1 MNAQAEEVETPKMQ
15 QVELVRSYVARKMEF
30 SLNATRSFI
39 SSLPGNAP
47 IVEMLRGKSGEH
59 IHAVMVEALMAE
71 LGQPSSLDVNDGHS
85 KTRRAVATPRRRVD

>member
-1 MNAQAEEVETPKMQ
+1 MNAQAEEIDIPKMH
-15 QVELVRSYVARKMEF
+15 QVELVRSYIARKMEF

-59 IHAVMVEALMAE
+59 IHAVMVETLMSE
-71 LGQPSSLDVNDGHS
+71 LGTPSSLDVDDGHS
-85 KTRRAVATPRRRVD
+85 KTRRAVGTPRRRVG